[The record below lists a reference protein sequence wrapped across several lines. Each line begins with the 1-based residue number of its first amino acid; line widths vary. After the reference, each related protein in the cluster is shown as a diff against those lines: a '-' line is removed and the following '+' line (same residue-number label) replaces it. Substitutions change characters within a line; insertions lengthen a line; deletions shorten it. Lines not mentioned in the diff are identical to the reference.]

1 MKIIFQSLVIII
13 LVHVSNNLFSQN
25 QTDSIFLDHN
35 NLYKQNDITLNVN
48 QLLEITKANPKAY
61 NKIEAAQANNGL
73 AMVLGGAGGF
83 MIGWPLGTAMG
94 GGEPKWIL
102 AGVGACIV
110 AIAIPISVGAKR
122 NINNGVDIYNAGLNK
137 PPNTAGIDIDFN
149 LGLSQNGIGI
159 IMKF

>member
-13 LVHVSNNLFSQN
+13 LVHVSSNLFSQN

-35 NLYKQNDITLNVN
+35 NLYIQNDIILNIN
-48 QLLEITKANPKAY
+48 QLLEITKVNPKAY
-61 NKIEAAQANNGL
+61 NKIESAQANNGL

-83 MIGWPLGTAMG
+83 MIGWPLGTSMG

-122 NINNGVDIYNAGLNK
+122 NIKKGVDIYNAGLNK
-137 PPNTAGIDIDFN
+137 PPSTAGIDLDFK
-149 LGLSQNGIGI
+149 LGLSPNGVGI
-159 IMKF
+159 VMKF